1 MADREERRF
10 AEVSR
15 DSVKLMA
22 ESTGVDLPDDVAAL
36 LAEDVCYRLR
46 EAAQTGSQFMRHAK
60 RRKLTVE
67 DLNRALRWSRVEAV
81 CGYGAQDTLPFRSV
95 KEGELFFV
103 EDREINLIELAL
115 ATNIP
120 KGCAETMVRVNVAYL
135 DGKGS
140 VEPQGTVPSAVQTL
154 SDDLHKYYQQITR
167 AILGEDPH
175 LMKVKSVSH
184 DLEQL
189 NRLLHMVKSLVQ
201 NPYLY
206 LGSYVRSLVSSVMYC
221 ILEPLAASINPLND
235 HWTLRDY
242 AALLLSHIF
251 WTHGDLVSGLYH
263 QILLSLQ
270 KVLSDPVRPLC
281 SHYGAVVGLHALGW
295 KAVERVLFPH
305 LPAYWAN
312 LQAVLD
318 DYSVSNAQVKA
329 DGHKVYGAIL
339 VAVER
344 LLKMKALSLSQSA
357 DGGSTAPSGSVAGS
371 MGYRV
376 SSPGLSPPSEP
387 LSEAVLGIASHLQA
401 GGAGCPWE
409 EWSPVPLPAMY
420 SELYSFFGDSLAV
433 RFSTGPGFGSYR
445 PCTPA
450 CFREPRKEPLGPLAN
465 PDTARKMPQ
474 LTANLNISP
483 REDGSPRTDPPPPSL
498 AATGAGRSS
507 SSRPGQRST
516 GLSRDVFPKARFISP
531 QSGPPAFSFVIGGRQ
546 MGRRCQ
552 GRRPFQTTFAS
563 TSSLPTNPPRAY
575 AHKLPVIGRVGKP
588 VRRWTCSHYSL
599 YLPL

>member
-1 MADREERRF
+1 MTDREERRF

-15 DSVKLMA
+15 DSIKLMA
-22 ESTGVDLPDDVAAL
+22 ESTGVDLADDVAAL

-46 EAAQTGSQFMRHAK
+46 EAAQTSSQFMRHAK

-67 DLNRALRWSRVEAV
+67 DLNRALRWSNVEAV
-81 CGYGAQDTLPFRSV
+81 CGYGAQDVLPFRSV

-135 DGKGS
+135 DGKGN
-140 VEPQGTVPSAVQTL
+140 VEPQGTVPTAVQTL
-154 SDDLHKYYQQITR
+154 SDDLLKYYQQVTR

-175 LMKVKSVSH
+175 LMKMALLDLQSNSKIAALLPYFVYVISGVKSVSH

-251 WTHGDLVSGLYH
+251 WCENFQYFIHD
-263 QILLSLQ
+263 
-270 KVLSDPVRPLC
+270 
-281 SHYGAVVGLHALGW
+281 
-295 KAVERVLFPH
+295 
-305 LPAYWAN
+305 
-312 LQAVLD
+312 
-318 DYSVSNAQVKA
+318 SVFK
-329 DGHKVYGAIL
+329 

-357 DGGSTAPSGSVAGS
+357 EGGANAQPGSVAGS

-387 LSEAVLGIASHLQA
+387 LSETVLGIASHLQA

-433 RFSTGPGFGSYR
+433 RFSTGPGFGSYP
-445 PCTPA
+445 PCAPA
-450 CFREPRKEPLGPLAN
+450 CFREARKEPLGPVAN

-483 REDGSPRTDPPPPSL
+483 RQDGSPRTDPPPPSL
-498 AATGAGRSS
+498 AATGAGRSLARSSSVQRSRSS
-507 SSRPGQRST
+507 SSRSGQRSA
-516 GLSRDVFPKARFISP
+516 GLSRDVFPKARFISS

-563 TSSLPTNPPRAY
+563 TSSVPANPPRAY

-588 VRRWTCSHYSL
+588 VRRWTSSHYSL